1 MPEGVSGGQAVQNV
15 PKQTDASAAQEQHF
29 QTLEQVISFFEKQDP
44 EGFFGAPVTE
54 DVAPNYFNI
63 IKHPMSCQRM
73 RQKLRAL
80 EYRTFAAFVEDFELI
95 GNNAMRYN
103 QKRSRVHRSAVNLLR
118 HGKKHLNNVQLE
130 ATRAIHLLHPEGP
143 VAAAQEE
150 AAASRAANAVP
161 LAPSTSN
168 LNKLLP
174 SLTMPHHSS
183 KQLQR
188 GVSGLDISMPMALQ
202 DLQADY
208 FSDEDPAY
216 SSFSDTD
223 LEDSD
228 IEPSTAPFSPHT
240 AHEPVVAE
248 SWGPAA
254 HPQATTSALPS
265 DSNQPQQPSST
276 MWQTHWLELRIH
288 ALRQQQ
294 QRYESKLQ
302 RLRQQGQQSA
312 ESAPSPLPLHPQHPG
327 GSALT
332 SSHQPD
338 AAPTAQD
345 SQAAANSSFP
355 QSVDTDQV
363 TMLSPSQP
371 PSADMFH
378 LHPGAAATF
387 PAALHQQ
394 AGGEPRRK
402 RRHARQQIPGLSM
415 PEIAR
420 HPFFSQH
427 GSAEPASSAQQLAP
441 EGEGRDDCYPARAH
455 ATLDLLDRHLAT
467 MKDQLTPNP
476 SWAGHPP
483 RKWLVEGWRGKA
495 KAGRARGLFAPP
507 AKQVLDRS
515 DSKLGKRR
523 RTADYDFGDVIMPP
537 LPGAKAA
544 AQLPK
549 VCITVP
555 GVRPLPEEELDRRTR
570 AVELIRCGT
579 SGGAQRSARAKQSKP
594 PKPPV
599 RMDSIPPPEA
609 KLLNVA
615 AAVLPPSSASVAMD
629 PAAVIGAAAVSAA
642 VSDAVVT
649 SITAAGQEQ
658 MQLPTNDVEMA
669 DRSQMG
675 ADNILKDRSAAN
687 GKASP
692 KNIEVMQDDKRSDAL
707 PQLGLTLSSN
717 HVQADDPRPL
727 SRIHSMASTKNGRKS
742 STPRGSTPRA
752 GTGRP
757 PRGGSGNMAR
767 QESNTADRKD
777 SRKLMRRNTTG

>member
-1 MPEGVSGGQAVQNV
+1 MPGEPEYPRPLPHCIWCLQCILYVADLTPQTTQGILCTLCGGAVCVIYFCRRHTLHHHNV
-15 PKQTDASAAQEQHF
+15 TVRWLHNDCSYYPADLPLITNKF
-29 QTLEQVISFFEKQDP
+29 C
-44 EGFFGAPVTE
+44 GA
-54 DVAPNYFNI
+54 
-63 IKHPMSCQRM
+63 
-73 RQKLRAL
+73 
-80 EYRTFAAFVEDFELI
+80 
-95 GNNAMRYN
+95 
-103 QKRSRVHRSAVNLLR
+103 
-118 HGKKHLNNVQLE
+118 
-130 ATRAIHLLHPEGP
+130 
-143 VAAAQEE
+143 
-150 AAASRAANAVP
+150 
-161 LAPSTSN
+161 
-168 LNKLLP
+168 
-174 SLTMPHHSS
+174 
-183 KQLQR
+183 
-188 GVSGLDISMPMALQ
+188 
-202 DLQADY
+202 
-208 FSDEDPAY
+208 
-216 SSFSDTD
+216 DTD

-441 EGEGRDDCYPARAH
+441 EGGC
-455 ATLDLLDRHLAT
+455 
-467 MKDQLTPNP
+467 
-476 SWAGHPP
+476 S
-483 RKWLVEGWRGKA
+483 
-495 KAGRARGLFAPP
+495 F
-507 AKQVLDRS
+507 
-515 DSKLGKRR
+515 
-523 RTADYDFGDVIMPP
+523 
-537 LPGAKAA
+537 
-544 AQLPK
+544 
-549 VCITVP
+549 IT
-555 GVRPLPEEELDRRTR
+555 
-570 AVELIRCGT
+570 
-579 SGGAQRSARAKQSKP
+579 
-594 PKPPV
+594 
-599 RMDSIPPPEA
+599 
-609 KLLNVA
+609 
-615 AAVLPPSSASVAMD
+615 
-629 PAAVIGAAAVSAA
+629 
-642 VSDAVVT
+642 
-649 SITAAGQEQ
+649 
-658 MQLPTNDVEMA
+658 
-669 DRSQMG
+669 
-675 ADNILKDRSAAN
+675 
-687 GKASP
+687 
-692 KNIEVMQDDKRSDAL
+692 
-707 PQLGLTLSSN
+707 
-717 HVQADDPRPL
+717 
-727 SRIHSMASTKNGRKS
+727 
-742 STPRGSTPRA
+742 
-752 GTGRP
+752 
-757 PRGGSGNMAR
+757 
-767 QESNTADRKD
+767 
-777 SRKLMRRNTTG
+777 